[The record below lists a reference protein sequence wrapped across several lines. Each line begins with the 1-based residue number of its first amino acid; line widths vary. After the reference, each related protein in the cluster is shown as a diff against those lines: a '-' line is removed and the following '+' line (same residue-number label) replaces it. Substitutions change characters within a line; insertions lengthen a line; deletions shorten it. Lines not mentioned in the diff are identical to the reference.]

1 MAIEDLMN
9 IYNNN
14 TNLSSTLS
22 KVTKA
27 AEFGVWLDFS
37 DTSGDNMNTNL
48 GPLQIIKNKG
58 FHPLVG
64 FERYNNGLTN
74 NPSISKQSFNGKT
87 YLVVQEL
94 YHRYRSIGE
103 VVQNSR
109 NLVMMNNLGTFSS
122 AVALVVKPDD
132 NSYPKL
138 LLAFGNLRIHLPWND
153 GNVYCDMFDETYRV
167 QTTYANMNV
176 RNKWSVITVY
186 CIVENGAVNCGIR
199 VNGVNIPLTNSPT
212 TITEP
217 SNALGVWDLFCDNG
231 GGNQWNGAIGEII
244 HLCPDSITDVQKV
257 EGYLAHKWSLTT
269 PFLASHPYKAAPPSN
284 YPSQVASVSKSITQY
299 TTNNLYLDSDATLPT
314 LYVAYSMRLLT
325 KTWTGACLR
334 LQRTS
339 DSKLVDLRF
348 DPGTML
354 VDLTKTYIVGTTV
367 ETGQTAAAFVGAGDG
382 LVDAWYDQGGRGEH
396 AIPDGTLAA
405 VKPRLYRAGVLQVL
419 NGKPCVDLST
429 TNLMRTGRLF
439 YSDLDTNNGYSI
451 VNRQALGTTK
461 LRTISARLSYNDSIL
476 HFTHGGR
483 MSNASANAGSD
494 IAYIRNNPNRT
505 GAGLGIAATTA
516 IQNYGMSQTTTTY
529 QAYVNGVVS
538 GIPATNPNAS
548 AAQIYNLN
556 SGHLPNISLGE
567 QSDVKHHELIIF
579 TQALTTQQHANWNT
593 NVGSYL

>member
-1 MAIEDLMN
+1 MGQEYLMDK
-9 IYNNN
+9 YNQQ
-14 TNLSSTLS
+14 TLSSTVS

-27 AEFGVWLDFS
+27 AEFTVWLDFS
-37 DTSGDNMNTNL
+37 DTSGESMTTNL
-48 GPLQIIKNKG
+48 RPLQIIKNKG

-64 FERYNNGLTN
+64 FERYNDTLANH
-74 NPSISKQSFNGKT
+74 PSTSSQLFNGKT
-87 YLVVQEL
+87 YLSVQDSA
-94 YHRYRSIGE
+94 HRYRSIGE

-132 NSYPKL
+132 SSYTKML
-138 LLAFGNLRIHLPWND
+138 LSFGNLRIHFPWND
-153 GNVYCDMFDETYRV
+153 GQVYCDMFNASYRV

-176 RNKWSVITVY
+176 RNKWSVITIY
-186 CIVENGAVNCGIR
+186 YIVENGAVNCGIR
-199 VNGVNIPLTNSPT
+199 VNGVNITITTSST
-212 TITEP
+212 TIAEP
-217 SNALGVWDLFCDNG
+217 ITALGVWELFCDNG
-231 GGNQWNGAIGEII
+231 GGNQWNGAVGEII

-257 EGYLAHKWSLTT
+257 EGYLAHKWSLIT
-269 PFLASHPYKAAPPSN
+269 PFPALHPYKAAPPSN
-284 YPSQVASVSKSITQY
+284 YPSQAASASKSITQY
-299 TTNNLYLDSDATLPT
+299 TANNLYLDSDLTLPT

-325 KTWTGACLR
+325 KMWTGACLR

-339 DSKLVDLRF
+339 DNNLVDLRF
-348 DPGTML
+348 DTATML

-439 YSDLDTNNGYSI
+439 YSDLDANNGYSI

-461 LRTISARLSYNDSIL
+461 LRTISARLSYNDNIL
-476 HFTHGGR
+476 FFTHGGR

-516 IQNYGMSQTTTTY
+516 IQNYGMSQTTASY
-529 QAYVNGVVS
+529 QGYVNGAVS
-538 GIPATNPNAS
+538 GIAAANPSAS
-548 AAQIYNLN
+548 AAQIYNFN
-556 SGHLPNISLGE
+556 AAHLPNISLGE

-593 NVGSYL
+593 NVGLYL